1 MRNLKL
7 EKSIKKLDKE
17 MEALRISAK
26 YLSNKNEIAE
36 IREYLNSERQVL
48 ANELYA
54 QDAIYYD
61 ECREYISNL
70 IGTKLDKNDQK
81 NLLAEIKNIYGRNLP
96 NVSKESSGLNAWL
109 KELDIECEWIENP
122 ETDWSILSILALGL
136 HR

>member
-36 IREYLNSERQVL
+36 IREYLNNERQVL

-54 QDAIYYD
+54 HDAVYYD

-70 IGTKLDKNDQK
+70 IGNK
-81 NLLAEIKNIYGRNLP
+81 IGRAH
-96 NVSKESSGLNAWL
+96 V
-109 KELDIECEWIENP
+109 
-122 ETDWSILSILALGL
+122 
-136 HR
+136 

>member
-54 QDAIYYD
+54 QDAIY
-61 ECREYISNL
+61 SNL

>member
-1 MRNLKL
+1 
-7 EKSIKKLDKE
+7 